1 MPLIKSGFISDTQ
14 DLMTQK
20 SVLINTV
27 TGIAETPDS
36 FWLKPDK
43 YPNEHRFAENYE
55 LNHSDPLCDFLH
67 YFQKS
72 REALSH

>member
-1 MPLIKSGFISDTQ
+1 MPLIKSGFIADTRKFE
-14 DLMTQK
+14 TQK

-27 TGIAETPDS
+27 TWIAETPDS
-36 FWLKPDK
+36 FWFKPDK
-43 YPNEHRFAENYE
+43 YLNEQRFAENYE

-72 REALSH
+72 RKALSH